1 MTEARRVYHVWFS
14 TKERRPTLDGEVGH
28 DLRVSFAEIAKR
40 TSIGLLEFEFAID
53 HVHVLLEISSDKSL
67 SSVMHQLKGASAH
80 TIFLKYPDM
89 RLETRALWQKGY
101 GFRSI
106 APSEVTG
113 LRYYIRTQSKRPV
126 RREQAE
132 GFQPSACFHVPME
145 AV

>member
-14 TKERRPTLDGEVGH
+14 TKERRPILDGEIGNDV
-28 DLRVSFAEIAKR
+28 RISFAEIAKR
-40 TSIGLLEFEFAID
+40 ASIGLLKLGLAMD
-53 HVHVLLEISSDKSL
+53 HVHMLLEISSDTSL

-89 RLETRALWQKGY
+89 RLDTRALWQKGY

-126 RREQAE
+126 RRE
-132 GFQPSACFHVPME
+132 
-145 AV
+145 